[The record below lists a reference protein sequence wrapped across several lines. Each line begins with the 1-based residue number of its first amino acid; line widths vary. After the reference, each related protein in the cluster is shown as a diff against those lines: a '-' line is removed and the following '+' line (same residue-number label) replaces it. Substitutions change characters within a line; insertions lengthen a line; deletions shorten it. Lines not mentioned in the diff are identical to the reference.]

1 VDYIENSVGT
11 FGLAMRNEEKAMKLS
26 GGLRTIAAAAAVWL
40 AAYDCGFA
48 EVDELR
54 ISVQY
59 GLSYL
64 PIIVMKNAQLI
75 EKYAAAAGLPPVK
88 VRFVQLNGGAA
99 TNDALISGDIDY
111 GVAGIAPA
119 LTLWDKTRG
128 GLDVRCIAALDS
140 LDIALTSNNPKV
152 RSIKDFTDQDRIA
165 VPAVKVSIQSVLLQ
179 IAAEQAF
186 GAGHHDELDRLTVS
200 LKHPDATAAMLHG
213 GTGLTAHFAQP
224 PYSAQQL
231 QSPTIHEITSSH
243 QIMGGPATLNVVYT
257 TARFR
262 QQNPKLNAA
271 VLAALREADAII
283 AADRAGAAGIYVE
296 EEKPNV
302 TAEVIA
308 RIISDPTTAG
318 YSVVPFGTEK
328 IATFLHRVG
337 SLKNAPTSW
346 KDYFFPDVSGAGS

>member
-1 VDYIENSVGT
+1 
-11 FGLAMRNEEKAMKLS
+11 MKLS
-26 GGLRTIAAAAAVWL
+26 GGLRTIATAAAVWL
-40 AAYDCGFA
+40 AASGCGFA
-48 EVDELR
+48 EVGELR
-54 ISVQY
+54 ISLQY

-75 EKYAAAAGLPPVK
+75 EKHVAAAGLAPVK
-88 VRFVQLNGGAA
+88 VRYVQLNGGAA

-119 LTLWDKTRG
+119 LTLWDKSRG

-186 GAGHHDELDRLTVS
+186 GTGHHDELDHLTVS
-200 LKHPDATAAMLHG
+200 LKHPDATAAMLSG

-224 PYSAQQL
+224 PYSDQQL
-231 QSPTIHEITSSH
+231 QSPAIHKITSSH

-262 QQNPKLNAA
+262 QLNPKLNTA
-271 VLAALREADAII
+271 VLAALREADDII
-283 AADRAGAAGIYVE
+283 AADRAGAARVYQE
-296 EEKPNV
+296 EEKPSV
-302 TAEVIA
+302 SEAVVE

-318 YSVVPFGTEK
+318 YSVTPFGTEK
-328 IATFLHRVG
+328 IAAFLHRIG
-337 SLKNAPTSW
+337 TLKSNPTSW
-346 KDYFFPDVSGAGS
+346 KDYFFPDVGEAGS